1 MKPDGDSPNEYSQI
15 KYNYFCSAMKILP
28 ESIWR
33 IKSWRLRHLN
43 DRELILILSPVV
55 GIFSGFSAI
64 ILKNIIHALNVLLT
78 ENFNPHFYNYQ
89 YLIYPFIGIL
99 ITFLYVKYFVKS
111 DISHGITKVLDAISN
126 RKSIIRP
133 HNMITSMIS
142 STITIGF
149 GGSVGAE
156 APIVLT
162 GSSIGSNIARYF
174 RLNYRMMTL
183 LVGCG
188 AAGAISGIFK
198 APFAGMLFA
207 IEVLMLDLTMSSL
220 LPLLISSASAATLA
234 YFFMGSGYQFTF
246 RFEQPFQ
253 IHNIHWYVLLGVFCG
268 LFSFIFTRG
277 NIYIEKLFRKI
288 KYSFVR
294 IIIGGSILGL
304 LIFFFPSLWGEG
316 YHSIDMILNNLGVN
330 ILNNSFLT
338 EFKGD
343 SIIFPFIILMIMLM
357 KIVAM
362 SATIGS
368 GGNGGVFAP
377 TLFIGGLAGFFIT
390 IVLNQNGFHVSTQ
403 NFVLAGMAGMMAG
416 VMHAPM
422 TAIFLIAE
430 ITGGFGLFIPLM
442 ITSAVAYLVVMPLE
456 PHSIYHKTLALRGE
470 LITHD
475 KDKAVLTL
483 VKLGNVVETDLLTID
498 IQSTLGELVKII
510 SKSKRNVFP
519 VVDKDNNFHGV
530 ILLDD
535 IRGIIFNE
543 ELYDNTYVKDL
554 LTAPPTIISPNDRM
568 ETVMKKFDDTEA
580 WNLPVVRDMKYVGYV
595 SKSTIFNAYRSQLVH
610 FSEN

>member
-1 MKPDGDSPNEYSQI
+1 MKLVKRSFW
-15 KYNYFCSAMKILP
+15 KL
-28 ESIWR
+28 R
-33 IKSWRLRHLN
+33 SWRLIHL
-43 DRELILILSPVV
+43 DERELILVLSLIV
-55 GIFSGFSAI
+55 GIFSGLAAI
-64 ILKNIIHALNVLLT
+64 ILKNIIHTAGILLT
-78 ENFNPHFYNYQ
+78 ENFNSPFESNQ
-89 YLIYPFIGIL
+89 YLVYPGIGIL
-99 ITFLYVKYFVKS
+99 ITFLFVKYFVKS
-111 DISHGITKVLDAISN
+111 DISHGISKVLDAISN
-126 RKSIIRP
+126 RDSLLRA
-133 HNMITSMIS
+133 HNMFTSMIS

-156 APIVLT
+156 APVVLT
-162 GSSIGSNIARYF
+162 GSAIGSNIARFF

-198 APFAGMLFA
+198 APFAGLLFA

-234 YFFMGSGYQFTF
+234 YFFMGNAYQFTF
-246 RFEQPFQ
+246 KFEQPFQ
-253 IHNIHWYVLLGVFCG
+253 LHNIHWYFLLGLFCG

-277 NIYIEKLFRKI
+277 NFFIESIFRKI
-288 KYSFVR
+288 NNNYVR
-294 IIIGGSILGL
+294 ILIGAGLLGL

-316 YHSIDMILNNLGVN
+316 YHSIDMILNNAGNNVV
-330 ILNNSFLT
+330 NNSLLIGL
-338 EFKGD
+338 KND
-343 SIIFPFIILMIMLM
+343 HLIFPFIILAIMLM
-357 KIVAM
+357 KIVAT

-377 TLFIGGLAGFFIT
+377 TLFLGGFAGYFIS
-390 IVLNQNGFHVSTQ
+390 IVLNQNGFPVSTQ

-442 ITSAVAYLVVMPLE
+442 ITSAVAYLTIMPFE
-456 PHSIYHKTLALRGE
+456 PHSIYHKRLALRGE

-483 VKLGNVVETDLLTID
+483 VKLRNVIETDLLTINID
-498 IQSTLGELVKII
+498 STLGELVKVI
-510 SKSKRNVFP
+510 SKSKRNIFP
-519 VVDKDNNFHGV
+519 VVDNENNFYGV

-535 IRGIIFNE
+535 IREIMFDKDCYGKI
-543 ELYDNTYVKDL
+543 YVKDI
-554 LTAPPTIISPNDRM
+554 LTAPPTIILPNDKM
-568 ETVMKKFDDTEA
+568 EIVMKKFSESNA
-580 WNLPVVRDMKYVGYV
+580 WNLPVVQEKKYIGFV
-595 SKSTIFNAYRSQLVH
+595 SKSTIFNAYRSQLMH
-610 FSEN
+610 FTED

>member
-1 MKPDGDSPNEYSQI
+1 MRIIANTFGK
-15 KYNYFCSAMKILP
+15 
-28 ESIWR
+28 
-33 IKSWRLRHLN
+33 IKSWRMVRINERGLVL
-43 DRELILILSPVV
+43 LLSLFV
-55 GIFSGFSAI
+55 GVFSGFSAI
-64 ILKNIIHALNVLLT
+64 ILKNLIHGLGLFLT
-78 ENFNPHFYNYQ
+78 ENFNPNISNYQ
-89 YLIYPFIGIL
+89 YLIYPAFGIL
-99 ITFLYVKYFVKS
+99 ITFLFVKYFVKS
-111 DISHGITKVLDAISN
+111 DISHGITKVLYAISN
-126 RKSIIRP
+126 RKSTIRP

-142 STITIGF
+142 SMITIGF

-156 APIVLT
+156 APVVLT

-198 APFAGMLFA
+198 APFAGLLFA

-246 RFEQPFQ
+246 KFEQPFQ
-253 IHNIHWYVLLGVFCG
+253 LHNIHWYVLLGVFCG

-277 NIYIEKLFRKI
+277 NIFIEKLFRRI
-288 KYSFVR
+288 RYSIVR
-294 IIIGGSILGL
+294 IVIGGTILGF
-304 LIFFFPSLWGEG
+304 LIFLFPSLWGEG
-316 YHSIDMILNNLGVN
+316 YNSIDLILNNLGRN

-338 EFKGD
+338 EFKSD
-343 SIIFPFIILMIMLM
+343 PIIFPSIILVIMMM
-357 KIVAM
+357 KIIAM

-390 IVLNQNGFHVSTQ
+390 IVLNQYGFPVSTQ

-430 ITGGFGLFIPLM
+430 ITGGFGLIIPLM
-442 ITSAVAYLVVMPLE
+442 ITSAVAYLTVMPME
-456 PHSIYHKTLALRGE
+456 PHSIYHKNLALRGE
-470 LITHD
+470 LLTHH

-483 VKLGNVVETDLLTID
+483 VKLGNVIESDLLTID
-498 IQSTLGELVKII
+498 INGTLGDLVKII

-519 VVDKDNNFHGV
+519 VVDHENNFHGV
-530 ILLDD
+530 IELDD
-535 IRGIIFNE
+535 LREIMFNK
-543 ELYDNTYVKDL
+543 ELYDTIYVKNL
-554 LTAPPTIISPNDRM
+554 FILPPAIISPDDRM
-568 ETVMKKFDDTEA
+568 DTVMKKFDETKA
-580 WNLPVVRDMKYVGYV
+580 WHLPVIREMKYVGFV
-595 SKSTIFNAYRSQLVH
+595 SKSTIFNAYRSQLVY
-610 FSEN
+610 FSED